1 MMPQSGRLSN
11 DMSYRDLR
19 DFLAQLEAD
28 GDLVRV
34 TAAVDPTLW
43 RQRS

>member
-1 MMPQSGRLSN
+1 
-11 DMSYRDLR
+11 MSYRDLR

-34 TAAVDPTLW
+34 TAAVDP
-43 RQRS
+43 